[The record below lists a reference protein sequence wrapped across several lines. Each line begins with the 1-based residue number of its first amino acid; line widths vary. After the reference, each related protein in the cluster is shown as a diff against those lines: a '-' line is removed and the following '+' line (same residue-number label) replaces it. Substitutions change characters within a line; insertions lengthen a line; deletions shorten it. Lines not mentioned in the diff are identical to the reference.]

1 MNHYAVIDTNVL
13 VSALLRL
20 DSNPGK
26 ITIESLTGRIIP
38 LLNEEI
44 LSEYRDKILMMEA
57 HVFLLLSEFKKG
69 EVPDWTS
76 QPGLLG

>member
-1 MNHYAVIDTNVL
+1 MYF
-13 VSALLRL
+13 ALLLRSL
-20 DSNPGK
+20 RACSLGVVLGK
-26 ITIESLTGRIIP
+26 SL
-38 LLNEEI
+38 
-44 LSEYRDKILMMEA
+44 DKILMMEA